1 MRSPPSVPL
10 RRSRRAAPRTKP
22 NATARAA
29 RKRRTKE
36 SAMGI
41 RTGRQ
46 FLDSLRDDR
55 QIWLAGERVSD
66 VLSHPRLGPAARTL
80 AELYD
85 LQHRAD
91 LSEQLTYPSPATG
104 DRIGLTFID

>member
-1 MRSPPSVPL
+1 
-10 RRSRRAAPRTKP
+10 
-22 NATARAA
+22 
-29 RKRRTKE
+29 
-36 SAMGI
+36 MGI
-41 RTGRQ
+41 RTGQQ

-66 VLSHPRLGPAARTL
+66 VVSHPRLGPAARTL

-91 LSEQLTYPSPATG
+91 LSEQLTYP
-104 DRIGLTFID
+104 